1 MYDELTLTLRLL
13 IRKVEHVS
21 YFFVSSYSAHLKSRV
36 FVAIAIQDSR
46 FLKLLDSLLSLTA
59 QQKQIYQQQQ
69 QQQQQSQNLKRIDNK
84 KNRTIKQQ
92 DKQSRILQT
101 ILIE

>member
-69 QQQQQSQNLKRIDNK
+69 QQQQQNLKRIDNK

>member
-69 QQQQQSQNLKRIDNK
+69 QQKINLKRIDNK

>member
-69 QQQQQSQNLKRIDNK
+69 QQQQQNLKRIDTVIRKTEQSSNK
-84 KNRTIKQQ
+84 TSNQGFYKQY
-92 DKQSRILQT
+92 
-101 ILIE
+101 

>member
-69 QQQQQSQNLKRIDNK
+69 QQQKNLKRIDNK

>member
-69 QQQQQSQNLKRIDNK
+69 QQQQNLKRIDNK